1 MDIGHTCLL
10 PPSGEQTNKILLRSE
25 AKQTKSCLTCMLSTM
40 NMKTKSC
47 LTCMLS
53 NMNMKTKSCSRSFG
67 SKKHNFI

>member
-25 AKQTKSCLTCMLSTM
+25 AKQTKSCLTCMLS
-40 NMKTKSC
+40 
-47 LTCMLS
+47 